1 MVDDPGLDSTDRS
14 LNSSAAVAGPNWLR
28 ARLLDGRVWFWV
40 LAVAL
45 VAVRFRHMGEII
57 AGPHSGR
64 QCDTAFYALDFY
76 HNGINLL
83 HPSMCYM
90 GLHKTLAFEFP
101 LPEAVM
107 ALGYHVFGPR
117 HAVARA
123 LTLLA
128 YLGSA
133 WYFYL
138 LVQYLRNGRA
148 AKLATLLYLATPL
161 ALFYS
166 RAMHID
172 FWTVLCS
179 HAMLYYL
186 LRGYDEERTGLIVLG
201 TAFGIL
207 AFLIKAPYAFYLFFP
222 FGLHALRRLKLK
234 RLLAWAPIM
243 VLPLVAFALW
253 RWHVA
258 RVNAAAP
265 DWFFIPDYMKFALRA
280 EWFFGPL
287 SQRLEIGNWLM
298 LARRVVTAI
307 TGTVGIYLLL
317 IGLIPWSR
325 EKRGLA
331 FFWVWLAGVGLYV
344 LIFFNLNLVHDYYQ
358 IPFLAPLAFFIA
370 VALET
375 LFLEPQRPGLLAR
388 APLALTVLLLVGVSV
403 RKAEASYYEVDW
415 IRVSAGARIREHTPE
430 DALVIA
436 SPSQPNTWWWD
447 PRLLYRARRLGW
459 NIRTDRLSEEN
470 IGRLV
475 ALGATHLAIVSDRP
489 VPPYLVRLLETS
501 PKQVLELKP
510 PPWLLHLYRLDPT
523 LRRETEAGPPPPA
536 SRP

>member
-1 MVDDPGLDSTDRS
+1 MPDNADLQNGTPTPGPDAAATAQRS
-14 LNSSAAVAGPNWLR
+14 LR
-28 ARLLDGRVWFWV
+28 ARLLDGRLWFWL

-45 VAVRFRHMGEII
+45 AAVRFRHMGEII

-64 QCDTAFYALDFY
+64 QCDTAFFALEFY
-76 HNGINLL
+76 RNGLDLL

-107 ALGYHVFGPR
+107 ALGYHAFGPH

-128 YLGSA
+128 CLGSA

-138 LVQYLRNGRA
+138 LVRYLRNARA
-148 AKLATLLYLATPL
+148 AKLATLVYLAAPL

-172 FWTVLCS
+172 FWAVFCS

-186 LRGYDEERTGLIVLG
+186 LRGYDEERTGLVVAG

-222 FGLHALRRLKLK
+222 FGLHALRRLKIKPLLK
-234 RLLAWAPIM
+234 WAPIM
-243 VLPLVAFALW
+243 VLPVVAFALW

-265 DWFFIPDYMKFALRA
+265 DWSFIPGYMKFALRA
-280 EWFFGPL
+280 DWFFGPL
-287 SQRLEIGNWLM
+287 SQRLEIGNWVM

-307 TGTVGIYLLL
+307 TGSLGIYLLL

-358 IPFLAPLAFFIA
+358 IPLLAPLAFFIA

-375 LFLEPQRPGLLAR
+375 LFLERGRSGLLAQ
-388 APLALTVLLLVGVSV
+388 APLALTVLLLVGTSV
-403 RKAEASYYEVDW
+403 RKAEAFYYEVDW
-415 IRVSAGARIREHTPE
+415 VRVSAGARIREHTPD

-436 SPSQPNTWWWD
+436 SPSQANTWWWD
-447 PRLLYRARRLGW
+447 PRVLYRARRLGW
-459 NIRTDRLSEEN
+459 NIRTDKLSEEN
-470 IGRLV
+470 IGRLI

-489 VPPYLVRLLETS
+489 VPPHLVRLLETS
-501 PKQVLELKP
+501 PKQVLELEP
-510 PPWLLHLYRLDPT
+510 HPWLLHLYRLDPT
-523 LRRETEAGPPPPA
+523 LKKEADAG
-536 SRP
+536 